1 MTRLPHDG
9 RVRFHAYLD
18 PGNQWVIGRV
28 LEMYNGIGQAG
39 IFPLRGVN
47 DNTSLWSPYYINET
61 QFRLRW
67 VEAPHLYLMWGE
79 TGDSLGITSEEYAHG
94 NGTLFTIDD
103 LDPSPWFALNNFNKS
118 RVADIS
124 ESMMAPGR
132 YVITFPWNGGDNQ
145 KWRFEAY

>member
-9 RVRFHAYLD
+9 KVRFHAYLD
-18 PGNQWVIGRV
+18 PGNEWVIGRV

-39 IFPLRGVN
+39 IFPLRGCN

-67 VEAPHLYLMWGE
+67 VEAPYLYLMWGIE
-79 TGDSLGITSEEYAHG
+79 GDSLGITSEEYAHG

-118 RVADIS
+118 QVADIS
-124 ESMMAPGR
+124 EGMMAPGR

-145 KWRFEAY
+145 KWRFQAY